1 MVYAKNHVCLDL
13 LPPHKKE
20 PQGEEMAKLFS
31 KYKDWIADEKR
42 MSLAKDNAIYMH
54 CLPCE
59 RGQEVAD
66 GVLDGPW
73 GAGVWTEAENR
84 LHGQKAVMA
93 LIMQ

>member
-1 MVYAKNHVCLDL
+1 M
-13 LPPHKKE
+13 
-20 PQGEEMAKLFS
+20 G
-31 KYKDWIADEKR
+31 
-42 MSLAKDNAIYMH
+42 LARKNAIYMH

-59 RGQEVAD
+59 RAQEVAD